1 MATADTLAYATNKAV
16 AKAGSTYDPTKFDQ
30 TGGWGTVK
38 GAAIKNALSFY
49 KGSNQQFADPNQPTT
64 PATPATP
71 ATPTDHFKPADL
83 TSGQNAASAW
93 NLENDPL
100 YQMAMR
106 QGQSSFNIARANALA
121 AMQNQTTGLNR
132 AQANMENS
140 AIGSRRQ
147 LAGNFAARGMQR
159 GGYGAY
165 YRAQDQ
171 MNAEQI
177 AKTTDIRDQIASL
190 SQDYLGK
197 FGATSTDWTATGVGQ
212 EYKNQAAQQAL
223 NAQIARYGTI

>member
-1 MATADTLAYATNKAV
+1 
-16 AKAGSTYDPTKFDQ
+16 
-30 TGGWGTVK
+30 
-38 GAAIKNALSFY
+38 
-49 KGSNQQFADPNQPTT
+49 
-64 PATPATP
+64 
-71 ATPTDHFKPADL
+71 
-83 TSGQNAASAW
+83 
-93 NLENDPL
+93 
-100 YQMAMR
+100 MAMR

-140 AIGSRRQ
+140 AVGSRRQ

-190 SQDYLGK
+190 SQDFLGK
-197 FGATSTDWTATGVGQ
+197 YGATGTDWTGTAIGQ
-212 EYKNQAAQQAL
+212 EYKNQAIQQAL
-223 NAQIARYGTI
+223 NAQIARYGTV

>member
-1 MATADTLAYATNKAV
+1 MATSTAAQKAAV
-16 AKAGSTYDPTKFDQ
+16 ALAGSTYDPTKFGE
-30 TGGWGTVK
+30 TGGWYNVK
-38 GAAIKNALSFY
+38 EQAKRNTIE
-49 KGSNQQFADPNQPTT
+49 PTGPTGPTGPIT
-64 PATPATP
+64 PDNP
-71 ATPTDHFKPADL
+71 FKPADL
-83 TSGQNAASAW
+83 TSGNSTDKRTAAEQW

-100 YQMAMR
+100 YIMAMR
-106 QGQSSFNIARANALA
+106 QGQASFNTARANALA

-132 AQANMENS
+132 QQANMENS
-140 AIGSRRQ
+140 AIGARRQ

-190 SQDYLGK
+190 SQDFLGK
-197 FGATSTDWTATGVGQ
+197 FGAVGTDWTATGIGQ
-212 EYKNQAAQQAL
+212 DYKSQAIQQAL
-223 NAQIARYGTI
+223 NAQIARYGSI